1 MVYCSKCGQKLAE
14 DFYFCPKCGVKTNVG
29 TAAGVAEPWED
40 VRKAFLTAGE
50 EMRKAFE
57 KAGEEMRKAF
67 EEPRKEVKSRRTAKS
82 LSCPNCGANN
92 PSEAK
97 FCHKC
102 GKPLS

>member
-1 MVYCSKCGQKLAE
+1 MVSCSNCGQKLE
-14 DFYFCPKCGVKTNVG
+14 ENFYFCPKCGVKTKAG
-29 TAAGVAEPWED
+29 TAAGVSEPWED

-67 EEPRKEVKSRRTAKS
+67 EEARRESQVRRTAKRVVCS
-82 LSCPNCGANN
+82 NCGANN

-102 GKPLS
+102 GRALS